1 MTHRD
6 TKKPEGG
13 LLQSEEWMAV
23 LHAEKKKTC
32 HVASAH
38 AAHHMIQNR
47 VPVFGVYMYIPRV
60 FDLDHT
66 ACAKII
72 TVAREYGAGWVRIDV
87 GTQDVTRVLAECGTR
102 VLRAPHDM
110 QPRYNLIIDITKS
123 EDDLLKNMKSKTR
136 YNIRLAQKKGVTVFA
151 SKERKYV
158 DAFCALVEQTAVR
171 KEVSFHEKAHYEKII
186 NILSDDHVQL
196 YIAEYNGNV
205 IATNLVSF
213 YGGVATYLHGA
224 TADHDRDVMAPFFL
238 QWQAILDAKARG
250 CEWYDLGGVFP
261 HTEDKGKQ
269 GITRFKQGFA
279 PQETFFA
286 THGSYDIVLSPLR
299 YYSYRLAQKF
309 KS

>member
-1 MTHRD
+1 MTHQSI
-6 TKKPEGG
+6 KKPEGG

-23 LHAEKKKTC
+23 LHAEKKETYRI
-32 HVASAH
+32 VSAY
-38 AAHHMIQNR
+38 AIHHMIQNR
-47 VPVFGVYMYIPRV
+47 VPLFGAYMYVPRV

-72 TVAREYGAGWVRIDV
+72 AVAREHGAGWVRIDV
-87 GTQDVTRVLAECGTR
+87 GTEAMMRVLDECGQH
-102 VLRAPHDM
+102 VLHAPHDM
-110 QPRYNLIIDITKS
+110 QPRHNLIIDIAKD
-123 EDDLLKNMKSKTR
+123 EEELLKNMKSKTR
-136 YNIRLAQKKGVTVFA
+136 YNVRLAQKKGVTVFA
-151 SKERKYV
+151 SKEQKYV
-158 DAFCALVEQTAVR
+158 DAFCALVGQTAVR
-171 KEVSFHEKAHYEKII
+171 KEVSFHDKSHYEKII
-186 NILSDDHVQL
+186 NTLSDDHVQL

-205 IATNLVSF
+205 IAANLVSF

-224 TADHDRDVMAPFFL
+224 TADRDRDVMAPFLL
-238 QWQAILDAKARG
+238 QWQAILDAKVRG

-286 THGSYDIVLSPLR
+286 TRGSYDIVLSPLR
-299 YYSYRLAQKF
+299 YYGYRLAQKF